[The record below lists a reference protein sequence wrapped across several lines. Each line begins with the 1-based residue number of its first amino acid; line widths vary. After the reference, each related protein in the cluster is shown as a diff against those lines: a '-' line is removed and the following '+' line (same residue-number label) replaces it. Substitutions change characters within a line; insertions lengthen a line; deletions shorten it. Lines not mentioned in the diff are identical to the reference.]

1 MSYVLCIYHIILYR
15 PTTLSIHIDK
25 YEKISAL
32 KIEVLSFSKILSYA
46 FKEKL
51 RNQTKNLDTCFCV
64 FFEHHF
70 QRFISAAETGTRHVF
85 M

>member
-1 MSYVLCIYHIILYR
+1 MYHIILYR
-15 PTTLSIHIDK
+15 PTTLSIDIDK

-32 KIEVLSFSKILSYA
+32 KTEVFSFSKILSYA

-51 RNQTKNLDTCFCV
+51 RNQTKLDKTKNLDTCFCV

-70 QRFISAAETGTRHVF
+70 RRFISAAETGY
-85 M
+85 